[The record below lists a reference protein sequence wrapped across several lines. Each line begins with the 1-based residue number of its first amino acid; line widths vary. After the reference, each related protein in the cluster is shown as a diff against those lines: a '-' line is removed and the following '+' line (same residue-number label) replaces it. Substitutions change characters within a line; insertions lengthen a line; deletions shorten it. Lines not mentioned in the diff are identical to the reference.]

1 MDLRP
6 LAPELVLAAVGLAVL
21 CLDMVTR
28 PEQKRVVGWG
38 AIAGLLAALVATL
51 HPSVGLFGRPR
62 LVVFETY
69 AADPFAAFFKIVV
82 ILGAVLVL
90 LSAMEFFRGRPTSH
104 EGDVYVLVAFMVLG
118 LALMAGAADLIL
130 LFLAIEFV
138 SLVSYVLAGSLKADR
153 KSNEAGIKYF
163 FYGSAASAVMLYGF
177 SYLYGA
183 GRTTNMYHLAERLG
197 AFPPAFAVVAVVLVL
212 AGLGFKVSL
221 VPFHQWT
228 PDVYEGAPTP
238 ITAFLSVASKAAGFA
253 ALLRL
258 LYVAL
263 PPEAWVA
270 ILAVLAVFSM
280 SLGNLLALAQRNI
293 KRMLAYSSIAH
304 AGYILIGVAAVT
316 GLPAPSGGEFIGSGI
331 GAVLYYLLAYTFTNV
346 GAFAVAIMIE
356 RALGSDAIPDY
367 AGLSQRAPRAAFAM
381 GIFMLSLTG
390 VPPLA
395 LFWGKLFLFGAA
407 IQNGFLWLAVAGIL
421 NSVVSLYY
429 YAGVIWAMYLMPPP
443 EGAGPVD
450 ESALTRAVL
459 TATVAGTVVL
469 GIYANPFVRLA
480 QNARLF

>member
-6 LAPELVLAAVGLAVL
+6 LAPELILTAAGLGVL
-21 CLDMVTR
+21 CLDMATR

-38 AIAGLLAALVATL
+38 AIVGLLAALVATL
-51 HPSVGLFGRPR
+51 LPSVGLFGRPR
-62 LVVFETY
+62 LVFFETY

-82 ILGAVLVL
+82 ILGAMLVL
-90 LSAMEFFRGRPTSH
+90 LSAMEFFRGRPTPH

-153 KSNEAGIKYF
+153 RSNEAGIKYF

-183 GRTTNMYHLAERLG
+183 GRTTNMYHLAERVA
-197 AFPPAFAVVAVVLVL
+197 AFPESFAVVAVVLVL

-263 PPEAWVA
+263 PPQAWVA

-304 AGYILIGVAAVT
+304 AGYILIGVVAVT
-316 GLPAPSGGEFIGSGI
+316 GLPAPSGAGFIGSGI

-367 AGLSQRAPRAAFAM
+367 AGLSQRAPLAAFAM
-381 GIFMLSLTG
+381 AIFMLSLTG
-390 VPPLA
+390 VPPTA
-395 LFWGKLFLFGAA
+395 LFWGKTFLFGAA
-407 IQNGFLWLAVAGIL
+407 IQNGFLWLAVVGIL

-429 YAGVIWAMYLMPPP
+429 YAGVIWTMYLTPAP

-450 ESALTRAVL
+450 ESALTRTVL
-459 TATVAGTVVL
+459 AATVAGTLVL
-469 GIYANPFVRLA
+469 GIYLDPFVRFA